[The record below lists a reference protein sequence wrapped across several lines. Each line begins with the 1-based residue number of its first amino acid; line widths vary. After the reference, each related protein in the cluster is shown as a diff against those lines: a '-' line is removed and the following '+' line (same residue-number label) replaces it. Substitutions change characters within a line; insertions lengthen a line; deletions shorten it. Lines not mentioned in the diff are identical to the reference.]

1 MHIYI
6 YLSLSLSLS
15 IAIYAYDWIIT
26 VYVCCRVCLYIILI
40 YRFALSSIFFLSRLH
55 YTWASQPQWR
65 HGPIWLRISSAAVDH
80 LADVAMSQ
88 NPGIVIEL
96 VNGGLFSLFM
106 FIHLNMARMDF
117 DPSSSLGRNSLSETQ
132 PPGVFPVPWPVAK
145 HRWAPQ
151 RLSDRCLHLD
161 IDLRQHYAEYL
172 RYLSCVA
179 GQLCQATLKSPSL
192 QIHNGRQDAIETSKV
207 LGSNRRADP
216 LLWKGRIYTLV
227 I

>member
-1 MHIYI
+1 MF
-6 YLSLSLSLS
+6 
-15 IAIYAYDWIIT
+15 
-26 VYVCCRVCLYIILI
+26 V
-40 YRFALSSIFFLSRLH
+40 LSRLH
-55 YTWASQPQWR
+55 YTWASQQQWR

-106 FIHLNMARMDF
+106 FIPLNMSQN
-117 DPSSSLGRNSLSETQ
+117 PSSSKPAAIPSAKPSH
-132 PPGVFPVPWPVAK
+132 PAFFPSHGPWPK